1 MYFINVPL
9 HFFLHSVKN
18 HIEYKI
24 NFAFYN
30 FVSMKINYQ
39 TSLGFSK
46 IYLFRKLKEVID
58 VKIVHSTTSL
68 A

>member
-1 MYFINVPL
+1 MYSTFWFI
-9 HFFLHSVKN
+9 SVKN

-39 TSLGFSK
+39 TSLGFKK
-46 IYLFRKLKEVID
+46 IDLFRKLKEVID